1 VRSEKVDIEEIA
13 STKSEKALAVFLAI
27 FLSIGAI
34 WGYTRIDNAV
44 RSAISLPRNATAAHA
59 RLALDIAVRQ
69 NEIARSEIAQAQ
81 SNLVFVRESYRT
93 ALEAGQSPSTRKTPR
108 SPSGA
113 VRIVP
118 GTGQSISVL
127 ARQYRSANAA
137 FLRARAN
144 QHRAAGALGRARA
157 AYARVAGPFS
167 KRVDRANRERT
178 LTTLG
183 FRVLLAA
190 AFIGLGYWLL
200 AALRRRRSRYLP
212 LAFSAIATGT
222 LLTFVGATDYT
233 SEYVGLRDLGPI
245 VLSLFGIAVTMA
257 AFVALQ
263 RYLGRLVPSRRVRK
277 GECPFC
283 GYPSRGGAHCE
294 GCGREV
300 IGECSSCGKQRRVG
314 TTFCAKCGQA

>member
-1 VRSEKVDIEEIA
+1 VRTEKVGIEEIA

-59 RLALDIAVRQ
+59 RLALDSASHRNQ
-69 NEIARSEIAQAQ
+69 FATMGIAQAQ
-81 SNLVFVRESYRT
+81 NNLAFARERYRT
-93 ALEAGQSPSTRKTPR
+93 ALEAKQPAAQLKHSYEAAT
-108 SPSGA
+108 
-113 VRIVP
+113 
-118 GTGQSISVL
+118 
-127 ARQYRSANAA
+127 AA

-144 QHRAAGALGRARA
+144 QHSAADSLAQVRA
-157 AYARVAGPFS
+157 AYTRVAGPFS
-167 KRVDRANRERT
+167 KQVDRVNRERT

-183 FRVLLAA
+183 LRVLLATSL
-190 AFIGLGYWLL
+190 IGLGYWLL
-200 AALRRRRSRYLP
+200 AVLRRRRSRYLP
-212 LAFSAIATGT
+212 LAFSLIAAGT

-245 VLSLFGIAVTMA
+245 VLSLFGIAVTVG
-257 AFVALQ
+257 AFVVLQ
-263 RYLGRLVPSRRVRK
+263 RYLARLIPSRRVRK

-283 GYPSRGGAHCE
+283 GFPSRGGAHCG

-300 IGECSSCGKQRRVG
+300 TGECSRCGEKRRVG
-314 TTFCAKCGQA
+314 TAYCANCGKA